1 LLAPK
6 SHSVISKKI
15 KILKIKKKINN
26 KNSSFLKEKKEQE
39 IKIL

>member
-6 SHSVISKKI
+6 NHSVISKNI
-15 KILKIKKKINN
+15 KILIIKKKINN
-26 KNSSFLKEKKEQE
+26 KNSSFFKEKKEQE